1 MSGQPVYMTSKL
13 QTVKTKTSI
22 SLEGREYAE
31 HTHAPKCEKVKEVID
46 ECNTGQTDWI
56 MS

>member
-1 MSGQPVYMTSKL
+1 MTSKL